1 MAKVNLTTEN
11 AIVNAVGKMA
21 ITGNVI
27 PESWYK
33 TVVSPNGRVNMLAV
47 NLLADIVYWYRP
59 MEIRDEITGDV
70 TWKKKFADDDY
81 LQRNYSKICEKYNV
95 STKQAREALIVLE
108 TLGVVK
114 RHFRTIETEM
124 GKCPNV
130 MYIELI
136 PDALYKLTYPE
147 PTDENEKTSFPSDK
161 EVFTKKETR
170 PSSEVRTNTKNTTET
185 TTKTTTTAQA
195 HDVVEKAEEIFAPLK
210 LSKEDIRA
218 IVREAEYDIDRC
230 IKAKAFFDA
239 YRTPVSHAT
248 GLLISFVREDYPKQP
263 RIPPAMNPFNS
274 FSQQIYTPEMID
286 ALEKELLSAN
296 DCPTV
301 AAVQG

>member
-1 MAKVNLTTEN
+1 MAKVKLTTEN
-11 AIVNAVGKMA
+11 SIVNAVGKMA
-21 ITGNVI
+21 FTGNVI

-33 TVVSPNGRVNMLAV
+33 TVVSANGRVNLLAV
-47 NLLADIVYWYRP
+47 NLLGEIVYWYRP
-59 MEIRDEITGDV
+59 MEVRDERSGDV
-70 TWKKKFADDDY
+70 TWVKKFADEEY
-81 LQRNYSKICEKYNV
+81 LQKSYAQICEKYNV
-95 STKQAREALIVLE
+95 STKQAR
-108 TLGVVK
+108 
-114 RHFRTIETEM
+114 
-124 GKCPNV
+124 
-130 MYIELI
+130 
-136 PDALYKLTYPE
+136 
-147 PTDENEKTSFPSDK
+147 
-161 EVFTKKETR
+161 
-170 PSSEVRTNTKNTTET
+170 
-185 TTKTTTTAQA
+185 
-195 HDVVEKAEEIFAPLK
+195 DVVELAAEIFAPLR

-230 IKAKAFFDA
+230 MKAKAFFDA
-239 YRTPVSHAT
+239 YRTPVGHAT

>member
-11 AIVNAVGKMA
+11 SIVNAVGKMA
-21 ITGNVI
+21 FTGNVI

-33 TVVSPNGRVNMLAV
+33 TVVSANGRVNLLAV
-47 NLLADIVYWYRP
+47 NLLGEIVYWYRP
-59 MEIRDEITGDV
+59 MEVRDERSGDV
-70 TWKKKFADDDY
+70 TWVKKFADEEY
-81 LQRNYSKICEKYNV
+81 LQKSYAQICEKYNV

-108 TLGVVK
+108 KLGVVK

-136 PDALYKLTYPE
+136 PEALYKLTYPE
-147 PTDENEKTSFPSDK
+147 SADENGKTSFPSDK
-161 EVFTKKETR
+161 EVFTKKETC
-170 PSSEVRTNTKNTTET
+170 SSPEVMTNTKNTTET
-185 TTKTTTTAQA
+185 TTKTTTTQA
-195 HDVVEKAEEIFAPLK
+195 RDVVELAAEIFAPIG
-210 LSKEDIRA
+210 LSKKEICA
-218 IVREAEYDIDRC
+218 IVKASGYDIDRGM
-230 IKAKAFFDA
+230 KAKAAYDA
-239 YRTPVSHAT
+239 YRTPIGNAT
-248 GLLISFVREDYPKQP
+248 GLLIALVRENYPKQP

-301 AAVQG
+301 VAVQE